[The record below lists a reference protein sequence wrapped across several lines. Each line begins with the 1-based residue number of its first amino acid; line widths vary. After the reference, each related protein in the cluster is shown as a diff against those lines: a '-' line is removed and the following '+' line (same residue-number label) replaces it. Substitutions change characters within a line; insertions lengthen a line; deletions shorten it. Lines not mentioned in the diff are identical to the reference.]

1 MKINSTM
8 KFLKNITW
16 TAGMSGIIL
25 ILLYASAL
33 FAPFVSPYDFRE
45 QSRKYPNAPP
55 SHIHISPLSEWNRGF
70 LYIHPAKM
78 VDVFKRRYEEDSSR
92 KAYIDIMTDDG
103 RLFGLVEKEERL
115 FIFGSDALGRD
126 LFSRIIHGGRISLT
140 VGILGVMISYTLGI
154 VIGSISGYFG
164 GMTDNILM
172 RLAEVFMSVPSFF
185 LLLALAVII
194 PSNISSAMTFLLIVV
209 IMSFIGWAGFARV
222 IRGMVISERERDYV
236 IAARALGAGHT
247 RILAKH
253 IIPSTFNYAVISA
266 TLSIPGYIL
275 GESALSLLGLG
286 IQEPD
291 ASWGNLLASA
301 QNVQNLINYPWILIP
316 GLFIFTTI
324 MSFNFLGDY
333 LRDRLSPRD
342 GGER

>member
-8 KFLKNITW
+8 KLIKNMTW
-16 TAGMSGIIL
+16 TAGISAIIL
-25 ILLYASAL
+25 TLLYLSAL
-33 FAPFVSPYDFRE
+33 FAPFVSPYDFRK

-55 SHIHISPLSEWNRGF
+55 SNIHMSPISEWDRGL

-78 VDVFKRRYEEDSSR
+78 VDVFKRRYEEDRSR
-92 KAYIDIMTDDG
+92 KVYIDMFTDEG
-103 RLFGLVEKEERL
+103 RLFGLVDKEERL

-140 VGILGVMISYTLGI
+140 VGILGVMISYSLGI

-164 GMTDNILM
+164 GLTDNILM
-172 RLAEVFMSVPSFF
+172 RLAEIFMSVPSFF

-194 PSNISSAMTFLLIVV
+194 PPNISSAITFLLIVV

-236 IAARALGAGHT
+236 VAAKALGAGHA
-247 RILAKH
+247 RILLRH
-253 IIPSTFNYAVISA
+253 IIPSTFNYTIISA
-266 TLSIPGYIL
+266 TLSIPGFIL

-301 QNVQNLINYPWILIP
+301 QNVQSLINYPWILIP
-316 GLFIFTTI
+316 GLFIFATI
-324 MSFNFLGDY
+324 MSFNFVGDY
-333 LRDRLSPRD
+333 LRDTLSPRD

>member
-1 MKINSTM
+1 MFKSR
-8 KFLKNITW
+8 FFKNITW
-16 TAGMSGIIL
+16 PAGISLFLIIV
-25 ILLYASAL
+25 LYLSAL
-33 FAPFVSPYDFRE
+33 FAPFISPYDFRE

-55 SHIHISPLSEWNRGF
+55 TPVHISPISEWGEGLF
-70 LYIHPAKM
+70 YIHPIRM
-78 VDVFKRRYEEDSSR
+78 VDVFKRQYAEDLDR
-92 KAYIDIMTDDG
+92 KVYLDIFTDEG
-103 RLFGLVEKEERL
+103 SLFGPVDKEEKV

-126 LFSRIIHGGRISLT
+126 LFSRIAHGGRISLT
-140 VGILGVMISYTLGI
+140 VGILGVFVSYSIGI
-154 VIGSISGYFG
+154 IIGSISGYFG
-164 GMTDNILM
+164 GWTDNIIM
-172 RLAEVFMSVPSFF
+172 RIAEIFMSVPSFF

-209 IMSFIGWAGFARV
+209 IMSFIGWAGFARI

-236 IAARALGAGHT
+236 VAARALGASHG
-247 RILAKH
+247 RILFKH
-253 IIPSTFNYAVISA
+253 VIPSTFNYTIISA
-266 TLSIPGYIL
+266 TLSIPGFIL

-316 GLFIFTTI
+316 GIFIFLTI

-333 LRDRLSPRD
+333 MRDTLSPRD

>member
-1 MKINSTM
+1 MLRKR
-8 KFLKNITW
+8 FFKNITW
-16 TAGMSGIIL
+16 PAALSLL
-25 ILLYASAL
+25 ILVILYASAL

-55 SHIHISPLSEWNRGF
+55 SDIHISPLSEWNKGI
-70 LYIHPAKM
+70 LYIYPAKM
-78 VDVFKRRYEEDSSR
+78 VDVFKRRYEEDYSR
-92 KAYIDIMTDDG
+92 KVYIELFTDEG
-103 RLFGLVEKEERL
+103 RLFGLTDKEERL

-126 LFSRIIHGGRISLT
+126 LFSRIMHGGRISLT
-140 VGILGVMISYTLGI
+140 VGILGVMISYALGI
-154 VIGSISGYFG
+154 AIGSISGYFG
-164 GMTDNILM
+164 GLTDNILM

-194 PSNISSAMTFLLIVV
+194 PSNISSAITFLLIVV

-236 IAARALGAGHT
+236 IAAKALGAGDA
-247 RILAKH
+247 RILTRH
-253 IIPSTFNYAVISA
+253 IIPSTFNYAIISA
-266 TLSIPGYIL
+266 TLSIPGFIL

-316 GLFIFTTI
+316 GLFIFITI

-333 LRDRLSPRD
+333 LRDTLSPRD

>member
-1 MKINSTM
+1 
-8 KFLKNITW
+8 
-16 TAGMSGIIL
+16 MSAIIL

-55 SHIHISPLSEWNRGF
+55 SNIHISPISEWNDGL

-78 VDVFKRRYEEDSSR
+78 VDVFKRRYEEDLSR
-92 KAYIDIMTDDG
+92 KTYIDLITEDG
-103 RLFGLVEKEERL
+103 RLFGLVDKEERL
-115 FIFGSDALGRD
+115 FIFGSDSLGRD

-140 VGILGVMISYTLGI
+140 VGILGVMISYSLGI

-164 GMTDNILM
+164 GLTDNVLM

-194 PSNISSAMTFLLIVV
+194 PPNISSAMTFLLIVV

-236 IAARALGAGHT
+236 IAAKALGAGHT
-247 RILAKH
+247 RILIRH
-253 IIPSTFNYAVISA
+253 IIPSTYNYAIISA
-266 TLSIPGYIL
+266 TLSIPGFIL

-324 MSFNFLGDY
+324 MSFNFVGDY
-333 LRDRLSPRD
+333 LRDTLSPRD